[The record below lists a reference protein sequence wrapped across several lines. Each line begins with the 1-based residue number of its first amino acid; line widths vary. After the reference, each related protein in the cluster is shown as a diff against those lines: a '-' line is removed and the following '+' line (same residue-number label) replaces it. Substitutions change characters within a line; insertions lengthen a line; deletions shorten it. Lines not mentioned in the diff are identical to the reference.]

1 MSMLLWRRRIH
12 RPSLLMLMLL
22 WRRSSVH
29 SMHLPISLVPLLL
42 LRRRLRQYV
51 CHHPPCH
58 IDVGLLA
65 ADDDRG
71 LPRGAIIRSNITTI
85 LVSPLLLLL
94 LLIFLRTG
102 QVLPHL
108 DAAAATGL
116 DVLDRGAL
124 LADDPPDVPMRT
136 GEGYRT
142 RCRWWRTCART

>member
-1 MSMLLWRRRIH
+1 MAIVTVLLLLMLLMMLLWRRRIH
-12 RPSLLMLMLL
+12 RPSLLMLM
-22 WRRSSVH
+22 WRRRSSAH
-29 SMHLPISLVPLLL
+29 SMHLPISLAPLLL

-51 CHHPPCH
+51 CHHPPRH

-71 LPRGAIIRSNITTI
+71 LRRSTIIRSNITAI
-85 LVSPLLLLL
+85 LVSLLLLLL

-102 QVLPHL
+102 QVLSHL

-136 GEGYRT
+136 GEGY
-142 RCRWWRTCART
+142 